1 MKKSFLLSLSLFFI
15 LSCHLAPYSPRP
27 PVLPPSVLPPGG
39 PNGDSSDVNLNNKG
53 SQINA
58 PNVADPARTRTNELP
73 YNLIPDFLS
82 ALTCSNDTS
91 FGSGYYT
98 LSLSSRYEGL
108 QLADSFK
115 RVHQLNSSN
124 RRSQISQNERSR
136 ILQALRNSPL
146 RNTHAELSVRNR
158 GNIYSSA
165 QINGNPLIGY
175 YFPSFNTDWVFNQL
189 SLYIQ
194 VLSTRPINRS
204 RYNSSPFRASLTRL
218 KNRDFVQTIAPN
230 LSQSAGDYMLA
241 LTYTVPQ
248 QNKDKN
254 QLLAD
259 ENQRPYGRSYTL
271 NFNSRANTDYL
282 TNVYEEDF
290 LSSRRGGE
298 WSCPSDLKF
307 LIHKNSSERSS
318 QYNRD
323 AANRYSHL
331 GLDELEPEGYCD
343 LNDRSPLTKRQK
355 DFLSLEFGE
364 NEGGWPF
371 RAGISVVAR
380 DGEFVRLADTP
391 CLVISRGSSCY
402 QDGFYRVEF
411 DPRWVDNC
419 KRIHDFSSS
428 DRDFHNIENAGVY
441 RVCPAWLSMCYRNES
456 N

>member
-1 MKKSFLLSLSLFFI
+1 MKKFFLLSLSLFFI
-15 LSCHLAPYSPRP
+15 LSCHLAPYSPLP
-27 PVLPPSVLPPGG
+27 PVLQPPVVPPGG
-39 PNGDSSDVNLNNKG
+39 PDSNDINLNNEE

-82 ALTCSNDTS
+82 TLTCSNNTS
-91 FGSGYYT
+91 FGSGFYT

-124 RRSQISQNERSR
+124 RRGQTSQNERNR
-136 ILQALRNSPL
+136 ILQALQNSPL
-146 RNTHAELSVRNR
+146 RNTHAELSVRSR
-158 GNIYSSA
+158 GNIYSPV
-165 QINGNPLIGY
+165 QINNKLLNK

-189 SLYIQ
+189 SLHIQ

-204 RYNSSPFRASLTRL
+204 RYNSSPFQASLSGLT
-218 KNRDFVQTIAPN
+218 NRDFVQTIAPN
-230 LSQSAGDYMLA
+230 LSQSAGNYMLA

-248 QNKDKN
+248 QNKKD
-254 QLLAD
+254 QLLTD
-259 ENQRPYGRSYTL
+259 ENRRPYGKSYTL
-271 NFNSRANTDYL
+271 NFNSGANIDYL
-282 TNVYEEDF
+282 TDVYEEDF
-290 LSSRRGGE
+290 LSSRRGEG

-307 LIHKNSSERSS
+307 LIHKNSSERNS

-323 AANRYSHL
+323 ATNRYSHL
-331 GLDELEPEGYCD
+331 GLEDLELEGYCD
-343 LNDRSPLTKRQK
+343 LNDRSPLTKKQK
-355 DFLSLEFGE
+355 DFLSLEFGRDE
-364 NEGGWPF
+364 KSWPF

-380 DGEFVRLADTP
+380 DGEYLSLADTP

-402 QDGFYRVEF
+402 PQSGFYRVEF
-411 DPRWVDNC
+411 DPRWMDNC
-419 KRIHDFSSS
+419 KRIHNFSSS
-428 DRDFHNIENAGVY
+428 DNDYYNIENAGVY